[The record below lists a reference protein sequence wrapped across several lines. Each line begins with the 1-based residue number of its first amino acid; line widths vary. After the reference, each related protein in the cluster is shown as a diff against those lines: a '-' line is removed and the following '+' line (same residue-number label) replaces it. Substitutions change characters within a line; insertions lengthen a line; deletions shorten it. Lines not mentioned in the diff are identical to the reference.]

1 MSPEILHEAA
11 EWLVRLDDQPSG
23 REREAFRA
31 WLSQDSEHLE
41 AFQRMQETLAPLQ
54 VLKPAPARSA
64 LRAFQQRRRLRLVLK
79 ALALAVALALPLGL
93 WVLGSRG

>member
-11 EWLVRLDDQPSG
+11 QWLARLDDQPSG
-23 REREAFRA
+23 RDREAFRV

-54 VLKPAPARSA
+54 GAK
-64 LRAFQQRRRLRLVLK
+64 QQRLAIPLMK
-79 ALALAVALALPLGL
+79 ALAVVAVTALVLVLASGL
-93 WVLGSRG
+93 

>member
-11 EWLVRLDDQPSG
+11 EWLVRLDDQPTG
-23 REREAFRA
+23 RDREAFRV

-54 VLKPAPARSA
+54 GGK
-64 LRAFQQRRRLRLVLK
+64 QQRLASPVLK
-79 ALALAVALALPLGL
+79 ALAVLAVMALVLVLALGL
-93 WVLGSRG
+93 

>member
-23 REREAFRA
+23 RDREAFRV
-31 WLSQDSEHLE
+31 WLAQDSEHLE

-54 VLKPAPARSA
+54 VLK
-64 LRAFQQRRRLRLVLK
+64 QQRLASPVLRVVAVVVVVVT
-79 ALALAVALALPLGL
+79 ALALALALAL
-93 WVLGSRG
+93 

>member
-1 MSPEILHEAA
+1 VSPETLHEAA

-23 REREAFRA
+23 RDREAFRV

-64 LRAFQQRRRLRLVLK
+64 LRAFQQRRRSRMVLQ
-79 ALALAVALALPLGL
+79 ALALAVALALALAL
-93 WVLGSRG
+93 WALGSCG